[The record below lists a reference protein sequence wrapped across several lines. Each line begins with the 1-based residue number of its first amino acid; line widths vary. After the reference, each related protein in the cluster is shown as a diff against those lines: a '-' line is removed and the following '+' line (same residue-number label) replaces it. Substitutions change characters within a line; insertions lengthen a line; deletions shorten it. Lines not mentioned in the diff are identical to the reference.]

1 MSGDCGELH
10 SSDNAKGR
18 GVGWERSVIGTRA
31 SVRHTK
37 GLGKY
42 GVGASYASRERPM
55 SSPSRAVTICG
66 VLVAVALTPAD
77 GAAQNTSIDS
87 SGLSALVRVG
97 AHLRVRGQGIHSS
110 VFRGR
115 LRAMSNDSIRLALDD
130 DPEETLPFAVADLGR
145 VEVERDEK
153 SREQAA
159 TVMGALG
166 AVGGVTAAV
175 LWCKHNQSDCQ
186 DDIDRTIE
194 AAQNDSSYVG
204 TSMLMI
210 LGGTAVGALL
220 GYALAPPP
228 HWELMV
234 FPIRT
239 SRSDGHPS
247 MLLNVGVRYS
257 LNGRWR

>member
-1 MSGDCGELH
+1 M
-10 SSDNAKGR
+10 A
-18 GVGWERSVIGTRA
+18 
-31 SVRHTK
+31 
-37 GLGKY
+37 
-42 GVGASYASRERPM
+42 
-55 SSPSRAVTICG
+55 
-66 VLVAVALTPAD
+66 PAD

-87 SGLSALVRVG
+87 SGLSALVPVG
-97 AHLRVRGQGIHSS
+97 AHLRVRGQGINSS

-130 DPEETLPFAVADLGR
+130 DPTEAVPFAVADLGR

-159 TVMGALG
+159 TVMGTIG

-175 LWCKHNQSDCQ
+175 FWCKHNQSDCE
-186 DDIDRTIE
+186 DDINRTIE

-210 LGGTAVGALL
+210 LGGTALGALL
-220 GYALAPPP
+220 GYAIAPPP

-234 FPIRT
+234 FPTRT

-247 MLLNVGVRYS
+247 MLLNVGVRYA